1 MLSMDRNNLIHILS
15 TKDSRELERIRE
27 AAEATLLNYC
37 GKKVYFRGLIEFSN
51 LCDNDCLYCGI
62 RKSNHAVAR
71 YILTKDKVV
80 DAALWCGEQGYGSVV
95 LQSGERSDE
104 KFIDFVEETVAAI
117 KDKSRTPAMPEGL
130 GITLSVGEQS
140 EATYRRFFQ
149 SGAHRYLLRIET
161 TSPEL
166 YKRLHPADM
175 RLPDR
180 IEALSALRRAGFQV
194 GTGVMI
200 GLPGQTVEQLAD
212 DLLFFRQ
219 FDIDM
224 IGMGPYI
231 VHHDTPMSVW
241 PDVQE
246 RTAADRFDLALRM
259 IAAARLLL
267 KDVNIA
273 AATALQAI
281 DPEGREKAL
290 SWGANIIMPQLT
302 PTEVRRDYQLYDGK
316 PCLDESADQC
326 RSCLQIRIAGA
337 GREIGYDSWG
347 DSRHATNKRDPEGIK
362 LC

>member
-1 MLSMDRNNLIHILS
+1 MNKNDLIHILA
-15 TKDSRELERIRE
+15 TPDRLELERIRG
-27 AAEATLLNYC
+27 AAEETLLRCC
-37 GKKVYFRGLIEFSN
+37 GNKVYFRGLIEFSN

-62 RKSNHAVAR
+62 RKSNRRVAR
-71 YILTKDKVV
+71 YVLTKEKIIE
-80 DAALWCGEQGYGSVV
+80 AALWCGEQGYGSVV
-95 LQSGERSDE
+95 LQSGERCDE
-104 KFIDFVEETVAAI
+104 KFIGFVEEIVAAI

-140 EATYRRFFQ
+140 EATYRRFFAA
-149 SGAHRYLLRIET
+149 GAHRYLLRIET

-166 YKRLHPADM
+166 YKRLHPANM

-180 IEALSALRRAGFQV
+180 IESLNALRRAGFQV

-212 DLLFFRQ
+212 DLLFFRDI
-219 FDIDM
+219 DIDM

-231 VHHDTPMSVW
+231 MHHDTPLSAW
-241 PDVQE
+241 RDVHE

-267 KDVNIA
+267 EDVNIA

-302 PTEVRRDYQLYDGK
+302 PTEVRHDYQLYDGK

-347 DSRHATNKRDPEGIK
+347 DSRHAINKR
-362 LC
+362 